1 MDTAEAFR
9 NHPSREHQYFEV
21 PGIYFSKIK
30 EKVVYVLP
38 RGVQVSQT
46 NLFKTNLFKEK
57 FQFLYLFFISVFV
70 RFLERDLYKILIT
83 LDSIMDN
90 NKSKSLK

>member
-1 MDTAEAFR
+1 MCC
-9 NHPSREHQYFEV
+9 H
-21 PGIYFSKIK
+21 
-30 EKVVYVLP
+30 

-46 NLFKTNLFKEK
+46 NLFKRNLFKEK

-70 RFLERDLYKILIT
+70 RFLERDLYKMLIT